1 MKQTTLNP
9 KIKEILTDIVYL
21 CISGLL
27 FAIAY
32 NMFFVPGAIFIGGA
46 GGIATALNILFHI
59 PTGTMIIL
67 INVPLVVLFMIFYG
81 AKSAVK
87 GIIGILVSSLFVDGT
102 AILDEKFGI
111 FSGAFPNG
119 AENRLLCAILG
130 GLVLGAAVAF
140 MFARGYSTGGSDL
153 IAFLVKIFLPNAST
167 PNVIFGV
174 EACVVLIASLITN
187 DTISTIVMSIFF
199 SIICTFMQTNALS
212 TINGGFDKTR
222 VAYIFSDKYEE
233 LADAMMKDLKRG
245 VTIID
250 GQGWYTKEEKKI
262 IFCVVKKNEIFPLKT
277 LVRHMDE
284 NAFMILSEATETI
297 GRGFKAGVGDVVIEP
312 KKKKKQVE
320 KK

>member
-1 MKQTTLNP
+1 MKQKTLNP
-9 KIKEILTDIVYL
+9 KLKEILTDIVYL

-174 EACVVLIASLITN
+174 EACVVLVASLITN

-250 GQGWYTKEEKKI
+250 GQGWYTKEDKKI

-312 KKKKKQVE
+312 KKKKKA
-320 KK
+320 K

>member
-1 MKQTTLNP
+1 MKQKTLNP
-9 KIKEILTDIVYL
+9 KLKEILTDIVYL
-21 CISGLL
+21 CISGML

-46 GGIATALNILFHI
+46 GGIATALNILFNI

-67 INVPLVVLFMIFYG
+67 INIPLVALFMIFYG

-87 GIIGILVSSLFVDGT
+87 GIIGILVSSIFVDGT
-102 AILDEKFGI
+102 AMLGI
-111 FSGAFPNG
+111 FGEIFPNA
-119 AENRLLCAILG
+119 AESRLLCAILG

-233 LADAMMKDLKRG
+233 IANVMMKDLKRG

-250 GQGWYTKEEKKI
+250 GQGWYTKEDKKI
-262 IFCVVKKNEIFPLKT
+262 IFCVVKKNEIFALKT
-277 LVRHMDE
+277 LVRSIDE

-297 GRGFKAGVGDVVIEP
+297 GQGFKAGIADVAIEP
-312 KKKKKQVE
+312 KKRNKK
-320 KK
+320 

>member
-174 EACVVLIASLITN
+174 EACVVLVASLITN

-233 LADAMMKDLKRG
+233 LANAMMKDLKRG

-250 GQGWYTKEEKKI
+250 GQGWYTKEDKKI

-284 NAFMILSEATETI
+284 NASMILSEATETI

-312 KKKKKQVE
+312 KKKKKA
-320 KK
+320 K

>member
-59 PTGTMIIL
+59 PTGTMLIL

-174 EACVVLIASLITN
+174 EACVVLVASLITN

-250 GQGWYTKEEKKI
+250 GQGWYTKEDKKI

-312 KKKKKQVE
+312 KKKKKA
-320 KK
+320 K

>member
-1 MKQTTLNP
+1 
-9 KIKEILTDIVYL
+9 
-21 CISGLL
+21 
-27 FAIAY
+27 
-32 NMFFVPGAIFIGGA
+32 MFFVPGAIFIGGA

-174 EACVVLIASLITN
+174 EACVVLVASLITN

-233 LADAMMKDLKRG
+233 IANAMMKDLKRG

>member
-1 MKQTTLNP
+1 MKQKTLNP
-9 KIKEILTDIVYL
+9 KLKEILTDIVYL

-46 GGIATALNILFHI
+46 GGIATALNILFNI

-67 INVPLVVLFMIFYG
+67 INVPLVALFMLFYG

-87 GIIGILVSSLFVDGT
+87 GIVGILVSSLFVDGT
-102 AILDEKFGI
+102 AMLGI
-111 FSGAFPNG
+111 FGEAFPNA

-153 IAFLVKIFLPNAST
+153 IAFLVKIFIPNAST

-233 LADAMMKDLKRG
+233 IASAMMKDLKRG

-312 KKKKKQVE
+312 KKKKKQAE

>member
-174 EACVVLIASLITN
+174 EACVVLVASLITN

-250 GQGWYTKEEKKI
+250 GQGWYTKEDKKI

-312 KKKKKQVE
+312 KKKKKA
-320 KK
+320 K

>member
-140 MFARGYSTGGSDL
+140 MIARGYSTGGSDL

-174 EACVVLIASLITN
+174 EACVVLVASLITN

-250 GQGWYTKEEKKI
+250 GQGWYTKEDKKI

-312 KKKKKQVE
+312 KKKKKA
-320 KK
+320 K

>member
-1 MKQTTLNP
+1 MKQKTLNP
-9 KIKEILTDIVYL
+9 KLKEILTDIVYL
-21 CISGLL
+21 CISGML

-46 GGIATALNILFHI
+46 GGIATALNILFNI

-67 INVPLVVLFMIFYG
+67 INIPLVALFMIFYG

-87 GIIGILVSSLFVDGT
+87 GIIGILVSSIFVDGT
-102 AILDEKFGI
+102 AMLGI
-111 FSGAFPNG
+111 FGEIFPNA
-119 AENRLLCAILG
+119 AESRLLCAILG

-233 LADAMMKDLKRG
+233 IANAMMKDLKRG

-312 KKKKKQVE
+312 KKKRKQAE

>member
-1 MKQTTLNP
+1 MKQKTLNP
-9 KIKEILTDIVYL
+9 KLKEILTDIVYL

-46 GGIATALNILFHI
+46 GGIATALNILFNI

-67 INVPLVVLFMIFYG
+67 INVPLVALFMLFYG

-87 GIIGILVSSLFVDGT
+87 GIVGILVSSLFVDGT
-102 AILDEKFGI
+102 AMLGI
-111 FSGAFPNG
+111 FGEAFPNA

-153 IAFLVKIFLPNAST
+153 IAFLVKIFIPNAST

-250 GQGWYTKEEKKI
+250 GQGWYTKEDKKI

-312 KKKKKQVE
+312 KKKIKQAE

>member
-1 MKQTTLNP
+1 MKQKTLNP
-9 KIKEILTDIVYL
+9 KLKEILTDIVYL

-46 GGIATALNILFHI
+46 GGIATALNILFNI

-67 INVPLVVLFMIFYG
+67 INVPLVALFMLFYG

-87 GIIGILVSSLFVDGT
+87 GIVGILVSSLFVDGT
-102 AILDEKFGI
+102 AMLGI
-111 FSGAFPNG
+111 FGEAFPNA

-153 IAFLVKIFLPNAST
+153 IAFLVKIFIPNAST

-245 VTIID
+245 
-250 GQGWYTKEEKKI
+250 E
-262 IFCVVKKNEIFPLKT
+262 
-277 LVRHMDE
+277 
-284 NAFMILSEATETI
+284 I
-297 GRGFKAGVGDVVIEP
+297 GRAHV
-312 KKKKKQVE
+312 
-320 KK
+320 

>member
-174 EACVVLIASLITN
+174 EACVVLVASLITN

-245 VTIID
+245 VTFID
-250 GQGWYTKEEKKI
+250 GQGWYTKEDKKI
-262 IFCVVKKNEIFPLKT
+262 IFCVVKKKEIFPRKT

-312 KKKKKQVE
+312 KKKKKA
-320 KK
+320 K

>member
-174 EACVVLIASLITN
+174 EACVVLVASLITN

-250 GQGWYTKEEKKI
+250 GQGWYTKEDKKI

-312 KKKKKQVE
+312 KKKRKAK
-320 KK
+320 

>member
-46 GGIATALNILFHI
+46 GGIATALNILFNI

-174 EACVVLIASLITN
+174 EACVVLVASLITN

-250 GQGWYTKEEKKI
+250 GQGWYTKEDKKI

-297 GRGFKAGVGDVVIEP
+297 GRGFKAGVGAVVIEP
-312 KKKKKQVE
+312 KKKKKA
-320 KK
+320 K